1 MRLTDWMLICFR
13 RELKFKVTDKT
24 FSKPPP
30 KKTSTSSRF
39 GVQIPNFRLLFLL
52 WSSRATVF
60 RDYIRTYLKTSLD
73 LFASLYVPTTQ
84 RCSIIPEIINFGY
97 FATLCHCWTTKK
109 GSSICGTV
117 STQCARRRTRKIV
130 KSSTVCR
137 THTMRKYIFNMV
149 NLRVEL
155 VGVKKC
161 S

>member
-117 STQCARRRTRKIV
+117 STQC
-130 KSSTVCR
+130 STDQKNSKKFDGVQN
-137 THTMRKYIFNMV
+137 TYHAKVYI
-149 NLRVEL
+149 
-155 VGVKKC
+155 
-161 S
+161 